1 MIPVYRCVFFYLAEQ
16 AAFRESRTSSLGC
29 RPAFFDF
36 PTLVVQVLHRVDL
49 TEDELRARIESKIV
63 RGALSGEL
71 PQHLFGGPSAGH
83 WCWACDEAIAAG
95 EAEIEVVR
103 RDTPSEYF
111 HARCHNLLRIARE
124 QLKSRARPSTLS

>member
-1 MIPVYRCVFFYLAEQ
+1 MIPCTGL
-16 AAFRESRTSSLGC
+16 RTSSISGAGRVPRESDELLGC

-36 PTLVVQVLHRVDL
+36 PALVVQVLHSVDL

-63 RGALSGEL
+63 RGALSREL

-83 WCWACDEAIAAG
+83 WCWACDESIAAG
-95 EAEIEVVR
+95 ETEIEVVR
-103 RDTPSEYF
+103 RDAPSEYF
-111 HARCHNLLRIARE
+111 HVRCHNLLRIARE